1 MRLVRTWAARFD
13 TSRATAMGFVP
24 DADFVSIV
32 RAYIEDNPDAARG

>member
-1 MRLVRTWAARFD
+1 
-13 TSRATAMGFVP
+13 MGFVP